1 MKKGFTLVELLVV
14 LVVIGVIIA
23 LILPNAMKAIARAQ
37 DKECASNIR
46 TIQTAMDL
54 CYSQTRDY
62 TLCNAMGELTS
73 PIVSGGVSTPAPLS
87 TAPVC
92 PFGVG
97 YVINGGTTGV
107 SPTITTATHFSVWP
121 PRNVLHVGNTN

>member
-62 TLCNAMGELTS
+62 SACNTMGELTS
-73 PIVSGGVSTPAPLS
+73 PITSGGVSTPAPLS
-87 TAPVC
+87 TTPVC

-97 YVINGGTTGV
+97 YVISGGSTGV
-107 SPTITTATHFSVWP
+107 SPTIATATHFSVWP